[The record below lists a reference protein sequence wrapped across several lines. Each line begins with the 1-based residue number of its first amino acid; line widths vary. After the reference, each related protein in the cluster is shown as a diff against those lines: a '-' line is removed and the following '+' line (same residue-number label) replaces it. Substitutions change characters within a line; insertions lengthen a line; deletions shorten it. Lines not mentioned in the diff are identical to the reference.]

1 MELKFRAEAGMVTEP
16 ETTFGYAVVEQ
27 ALMAVHG
34 FVEQKRG
41 TFRARLIHFQ
51 RLKIVPAAP
60 GKGRRIAY
68 RREDIFRWAIAL
80 EFAEFGIDPT
90 EIKKILDMDWH
101 RIADVVLEAPGGR
114 DKYLFF
120 HPNLLGR
127 LSRADE
133 RETPNKPGAPYRI
146 TIQIMSDL
154 AELDQLLAKT
164 QQALDAI
171 DRFRARYGVINL
183 SRLHREVEANL
194 SAFRQL
200 RG

>member
-1 MELKFRAEAGMVTEP
+1 MVTEP

-68 RREDIFRWAIAL
+68 RREDIFRWAVAL

-90 EIKKILDMDWH
+90 EIKKILDMKWD
-101 RIADVVLEAPGGR
+101 RIAHAVLEAPDGR

-127 LSRADE
+127 LSRAEE
-133 RETPNKPGAPYRI
+133 RETPNKPGAPYNVVI
-146 TIQIMSDL
+146 EVISNL
-154 AELDQLLAKT
+154 AELNQQAKT
-164 QQALDAI
+164 AQARLFLD
-171 DRFRARYGVINL
+171 RVRARYGVINL
-183 SRLHREVEANL
+183 SRLRRQVEANL
-194 SAFRQL
+194 IAFSQG